1 MIEVS
6 LAIFGLTLSAFFSG
20 TEIAFLRANPIQLS
34 VWKEAGNKNV
44 LQTEHYLADP
54 EKYLTT
60 VLVGTNLA
68 NVLTSS
74 YATIALK
81 NLQLS
86 ELSIIVIVGSIILLF
101 GEVIPKSIAR
111 EWPSSIAIS
120 STTIL
125 KISEFIL
132 FPLIWVTRSYLFL
145 FPNVKKEK
153 KTSLLSRDELKILFH
168 EAKKSDNFQT
178 EEKKV
183 ISKIFDFGSRSVQTA
198 MKARVDI
205 IGIEESASITDAIK
219 LMASTGLSKLVL
231 YKNSMDK
238 ISGVL
243 FLHDLISI
251 KGTLNNVARRP
262 LFISETMTSNEA
274 LRELRRYQ
282 STIAIVVDQNGKSSG
297 LVTVED
303 LIEELFGEFED
314 VFDIKINQASK
325 ISKNSLI
332 LDGMMKLHDLRLE
345 YGVILPKGDYETIGG
360 LIIDY
365 LGKIPSPGEK
375 FETAGIK
382 FRILKSTPSQIE
394 RIYIKTENPID

>member
-1 MIEVS
+1 M
-6 LAIFGLTLSAFFSG
+6 
-20 TEIAFLRANPIQLS
+20 
-34 VWKEAGNKNV
+34 
-44 LQTEHYLADP
+44 
-54 EKYLTT
+54 
-60 VLVGTNLA
+60 
-68 NVLTSS
+68 
-74 YATIALK
+74 
-81 NLQLS
+81 
-86 ELSIIVIVGSIILLF
+86 
-101 GEVIPKSIAR
+101 
-111 EWPSSIAIS
+111 
-120 STTIL
+120 
-125 KISEFIL
+125 
-132 FPLIWVTRSYLFL
+132 
-145 FPNVKKEK
+145 
-153 KTSLLSRDELKILFH
+153 
-168 EAKKSDNFQT
+168 
-178 EEKKV
+178 
-183 ISKIFDFGSRSVQTA
+183 
-198 MKARVDI
+198 
-205 IGIEESASITDAIK
+205 
-219 LMASTGLSKLVL
+219 
-231 YKNSMDK
+231 
-238 ISGVL
+238 
-243 FLHDLISI
+243 ISI
-251 KGTLNNVARRP
+251 KGTLNNVARQP

-365 LGKIPSPGEK
+365 LGKIPFPGEK